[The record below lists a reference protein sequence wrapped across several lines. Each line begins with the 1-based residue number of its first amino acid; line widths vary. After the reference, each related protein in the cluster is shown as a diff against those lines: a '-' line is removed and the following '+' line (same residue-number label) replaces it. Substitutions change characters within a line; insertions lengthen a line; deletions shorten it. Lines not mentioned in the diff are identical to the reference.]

1 MQFQLALFTYG
12 RFAVVKIEF
21 EISLFYSVHDPR
33 CDFVLNIHAANTPAQ
48 RVEQENLFID
58 QNVASR
64 LIEDPATG
72 NRWLRFSAYMGPLSI
87 RYQAAVVIDH
97 LLMPPEQLQEVPIA
111 DLPTSV
117 MLYLLPSRYCQS
129 DRLQK
134 FAVYEFGHLP
144 KGYSRVLA
152 IQEWVVKRV
161 RFSIQ
166 TTNVSTSAMDTLSD
180 QVGVCRD
187 FAHLMIAL
195 CRALNIP
202 ARFVTGIDYGA
213 DILLGPPDFHAYVE
227 VYLSDRWYI
236 IDPSGLTIPMGLIR
250 LGTGR
255 DAADVAFATMFGAVQ
270 SNMPLITFKAVED
283 VNEGYFMPVHTSH
296 ALSSDSRIYE

>member
-1 MQFQLALFTYG
+1 MVKIDFQIALFYT
-12 RFAVVKIEF
+12 
-21 EISLFYSVHDPR
+21 VHDSH
-33 CDFVLNIHAANTPAQ
+33 CDFVLNIHAANTFAQ
-48 RVEQENLFID
+48 RIDSENLFID
-58 QNVASR
+58 QNVSTR
-64 LIEDPATG
+64 LIEDTSTG
-72 NRWLRFSAYMGPLSI
+72 NRWLRFVANAGPLSI
-87 RYQAAVVIDH
+87 QYHAVVTIDH
-97 LLMPPEQLQEVPIA
+97 LLIPPEQLWEVPIA

-117 MLYLLPSRYCQS
+117 MMYLLPSRYCQS

-134 FAVYEFGHLP
+134 FAVYEFGHLQ

-152 IQEWVVKRV
+152 IQEWVIKRV
-161 RFSIQ
+161 RFSVQ

-213 DILLGPPDFHAYVE
+213 DVALGPPDFHAYAE

-236 IDPSGLTIPMGLIR
+236 FDPSGLTIPMGLVR

-270 SNMPLITFKAVED
+270 SNMPLISFKAIED
-283 VNEGYFMPVHTSH
+283 VGNGYYMPTHTSH
-296 ALSSDSRIYE
+296 ALSSDSRIYS